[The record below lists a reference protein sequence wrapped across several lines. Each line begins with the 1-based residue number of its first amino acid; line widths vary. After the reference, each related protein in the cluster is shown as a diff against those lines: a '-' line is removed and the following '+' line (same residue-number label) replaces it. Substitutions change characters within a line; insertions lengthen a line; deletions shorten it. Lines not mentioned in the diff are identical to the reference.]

1 MVKRHIESK
10 LVPIIESSRDTSGS
24 GGSVIIYATRTH
36 SQLTQ
41 VVSELKST
49 VYRPN
54 MTVLGS
60 REQLCVH
67 EKISKLKV
75 KCSYNLPM
83 KGLLS
88 LCSVIL

>member
-1 MVKRHIESK
+1 MVKKHNEPKPREQ
-10 LVPIIESSRDTSGS
+10 IIEKSRDPMSSNGS

-49 VYRPN
+49 AYRPN

-75 KCSYNLPM
+75 TVTFYLTIKNCLM
-83 KGLLS
+83 LQ
-88 LCSVIL
+88 